1 MKKQNDLEEL
11 ICEPYEPIDLRA
23 CYEPFFYPLQEQLE
37 EWAWLRA
44 KADLFRCTVVRQ
56 IGNTIYLVKTE
67 CDGTERLA
75 DKVKRLL
82 FSDTEEV
89 FPND

>member
-1 MKKQNDLEEL
+1 MKKRKDFNEL
-11 ICEPYEPIDLRA
+11 TYEPYEPIDLCA
-23 CYEPFFYPLQEQLE
+23 CYEPFFYPPQEQLE

-44 KADLFRCTVVRQ
+44 QADPFRCTVVRQ
-56 IGNTIYLVKTE
+56 IGNTIYLVETE

-75 DKVKRLL
+75 DKVKRLI